1 MKNLFASIILILLL
15 NNISHAQETLSLSNA
30 IETSLKNNFFLNIVK
45 NDDQVAKNNN
55 TLGNAGFLPTIDIA
69 AAGVRTNNNTQ
80 QKYSN
85 GAEIKQNNVVT
96 DNLSAGARLNW
107 TLFDGMKMFA
117 TRARLGET
125 EEASA
130 LYLKLQIENTV
141 ADVIKKYFDVI
152 RITQQ
157 IKVLEENIKIYDD
170 RVQIAET
177 RFTIGSAS
185 KLDFLQAKVDRNAR
199 VSEMLS
205 LREDYNTAMANL
217 NRLMG
222 RSEYSNLTLTDSITI
237 NYNPV
242 YDELRKSAMNNNKE
256 LFLDMKNVEINSSV
270 VKEIQSQR
278 FPVLDLN
285 LSYNYSKVKNEVGQS
300 LLNENDGFTRGLTLS
315 WNIFNGF
322 NTGREISNA
331 KLNKLSA
338 DLTLADTRSRID
350 HELYVSFKKF
360 ESDKEILAL
369 EESNLEFAKEN
380 VTVALEAY
388 RLGSISGLQLKEAQN
403 SFETAF
409 SRLVEA
415 RYQAK
420 LSETELMRLNGELVK

>member
-1 MKNLFASIILILLL
+1 M
-15 NNISHAQETLSLSNA
+15 
-30 IETSLKNNFFLNIVK
+30 
-45 NDDQVAKNNN
+45 
-55 TLGNAGFLPTIDIA
+55 
-69 AAGVRTNNNTQ
+69 
-80 QKYSN
+80 
-85 GAEIKQNNVVT
+85 
-96 DNLSAGARLNW
+96 
-107 TLFDGMKMFA
+107 
-117 TRARLGET
+117 
-125 EEASA
+125 
-130 LYLKLQIENTV
+130 
-141 ADVIKKYFDVI
+141 
-152 RITQQ
+152 
-157 IKVLEENIKIYDD
+157 
-170 RVQIAET
+170 
-177 RFTIGSAS
+177 
-185 KLDFLQAKVDRNAR
+185 DRNAR
-199 VSEMLS
+199 VSEILS
-205 LREDYNTAMANL
+205 LREDYNTAMAAL

-222 RSEYSNLTLTDSITI
+222 KNEFSNLILTDSIII

-242 YDELRKSAMNNNKE
+242 YDDLRKSTMSNNKE

-278 FPVLDLN
+278 LPVLDLN

-322 NTGREISNA
+322 NTGREINNA

-350 HELYVSFKKF
+350 HELYVAFKKF

-369 EESNLEFAKEN
+369 EESNLDFAKEN